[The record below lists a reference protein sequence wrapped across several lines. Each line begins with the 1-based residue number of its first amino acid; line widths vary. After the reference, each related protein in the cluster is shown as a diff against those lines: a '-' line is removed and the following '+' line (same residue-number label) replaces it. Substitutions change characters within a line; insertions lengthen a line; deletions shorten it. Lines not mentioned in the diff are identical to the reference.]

1 MATLTRGQTLGSTET
16 VTNTKLH
23 NLVDFGTIAG
33 IENADIASDA
43 AIADTKLDD
52 ITTGNKVSGKSL
64 FNLAST
70 PSASGLIPGINLNG
84 LSLASIPVSGLDYT
98 RIGVSLASIPSGAVA
113 SLNAIKLANLAS
125 IPVSQQVPYNL
136 LVSSL
141 ASGSL
146 PQYNGTSNFV
156 GRAPSTIGGLTLIS
170 ATAMA
175 STNSGD
181 ITIEAEKIYKLVVD
195 VVPTSTGGFL
205 SLRVNSD
212 GSTNYNS
219 IAANGG
225 TEIELIAASTTVNS
239 TSSRYIGEFIINTRV
254 LTTTKRFAI
263 SGQSFSE
270 NGSDLMVSYDVGGEW
285 IKNEAIASFEIVG
298 GQSFTG
304 TIYLYEML
312 LS

>member
-219 IAANGG
+219 ITPNNGN
-225 TEIELIAASTTVNS
+225 EIK
-239 TSSRYIGEFIINTRV
+239 II
-254 LTTTKRFAI
+254 
-263 SGQSFSE
+263 
-270 NGSDLMVSYDVGGEW
+270 
-285 IKNEAIASFEIVG
+285 
-298 GQSFTG
+298 
-304 TIYLYEML
+304 
-312 LS
+312 